1 MGKCDNF
8 SGLAN
13 KRITIQPPTLTA
25 DNYGGYSV
33 SWASSNLSA
42 WAIIEP
48 ASGREVFAQGQDQS
62 RVDTKMTIRYNST
75 LKNTATAAK
84 YRVSFDSRI
93 FTVQHIRNL
102 DEDMKR
108 EGKSYQVLYCTENG
122 PENE

>member
-1 MGKCDNF
+1 MKCDSF
-8 SGLAN
+8 PARAN
-13 KRITIQPPTLTA
+13 KRITIQPPTLSS
-25 DNYGGYSV
+25 DNYGGASV
-33 SWASSNLSA
+33 SWASNNIQA

-93 FTVQHIRNL
+93 FTVQNIRNM
-102 DEDMKR
+102 DEDMTR
-108 EGKSYQVLYCTENG
+108 EGKAFQVLFCTENG
-122 PENE
+122 PEHE